1 MKPNINWKSIKT
13 VLLDM
18 DGTLLDLYFDNYFW
32 QEYLPV
38 HWGKLNNM
46 DAESAKAKLRDWY
59 AKEAGT
65 LSWYCLDFW
74 TERLQF
80 DVLELKADVEHLIK
94 YRPHAE
100 SFLKQ
105 LGDSAFS
112 VVMVTNAHENLI
124 KMKID
129 ITGLDVYFDRI
140 ISAHAIGYAKEELVF
155 WEKLQLVVPF
165 ELDKTLLI
173 DDNLTVLRAA
183 KKFGIKNLLTII
195 KPDSQNPD
203 QDTAEFDAIHSFQ
216 DLIF

>member
-18 DGTLLDLYFDNYFW
+18 DGTLLDLCFDNYFW

-38 HWGKLNNM
+38 HWGKMNNM
-46 DAESAKAKLRDWY
+46 DAESAKTKLRDWY

-112 VVMVTNAHENLI
+112 VVMVTNAHEKLI

-140 ISAHAIGYAKEELVF
+140 ISAHAIGHAKEELVF